1 MVERRVLIRGGTVV
15 DATGSRRADVLVVGT
30 VIAEVATAL
39 GAGQRGV
46 LVLDA
51 EGCVVAPGL
60 VDVHT
65 HLREPGGEESE
76 TIDSGSR
83 AAALGGYTA
92 VVAMP
97 NTNPPSD
104 SAGVVRYVLEQAR
117 SACCH
122 VQPAGCITVGR
133 EGKALAPMA
142 EMAALG
148 VRLFTDDGT
157 GVQDASLMRR
167 ALEYA
172 SGLGAVVVQ
181 HCEEASLAGTG
192 CMNEGEWSSRLGLP
206 GRPAVSEEVMVV
218 RDLALARL
226 TRARVHLQHLSSAWS
241 VEAVRQAKAAGLA
254 NVTAE
259 ATPHHL
265 SLTEASLAGYDP
277 VFKVNPP
284 LRTPAD
290 VQALREGLADGTI
303 DVIATDHAPHPP
315 EAKQVSMCEA
325 APGMIGL
332 ETALSVALTDLGLP
346 IERVLG
352 LMSWQPASLAGI
364 AGAQGGPIVP
374 GTPANICV
382 IDRHR
387 RWVVDP
393 AKLASRSRN
402 TPFAG
407 RALTGRVRHTLYA
420 GEPVVVGEEAQR

>member
-1 MVERRVLIRGGTVV
+1 MVDG
-15 DATGSRRADVLVVGT
+15 TGSRKADVLVVGS
-30 VIAEVATAL
+30 VIGEVAADL
-39 GAGQRGV
+39 GAGPRGA

-51 EGCVVAPGL
+51 EGCVVTPGL

-76 TIDSGSR
+76 TIESGAR

-97 NTNPPSD
+97 NTTPAAD
-104 SAGVVRYVLEQAR
+104 SADVVRYVLDQAR

-133 EGKALAPMA
+133 EGKVLAPMA

-157 GVQDASLMRR
+157 GVQDPSLMRR

-172 SGLGAVVVQ
+172 SSLGAVVAQ
-181 HCEEASLAGTG
+181 HCEDASLAGAG

-206 GRPAVSEEVMVV
+206 GRPSLSEDVMVV

-226 TRARVHLQHLSSAWS
+226 TGARVHLMHLSSARS

-254 NVTAE
+254 NVSAE

-265 SLTEASLAGYDP
+265 SLTEALLGSYDP

-290 VQALREGLADGTI
+290 VEALRHGLSDGTI
-303 DVIATDHAPHPP
+303 DVIGTDHAPHPP
-315 EAKQVSMCEA
+315 EAKQVPMCEA

-332 ETALSVALTDLGLP
+332 ETALSVVLTDLGLP
-346 IERVLG
+346 IERVLA
-352 LMSWQPASLAGI
+352 LMSWQPARLVGLTES
-364 AGAQGGPIVP
+364 QGGPIVP
-374 GTPANICV
+374 GAAANICV
-382 IDRHR
+382 IDLAR
-387 RWVVDP
+387 RWTVDP
-393 AKLASRSRN
+393 ARLASRSRN

-407 RALTGRVRHTLYA
+407 RALTGRSRHTLYA